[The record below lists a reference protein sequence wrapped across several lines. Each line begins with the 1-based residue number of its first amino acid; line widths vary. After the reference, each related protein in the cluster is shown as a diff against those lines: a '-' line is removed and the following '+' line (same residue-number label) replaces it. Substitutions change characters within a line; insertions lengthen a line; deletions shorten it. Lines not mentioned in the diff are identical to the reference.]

1 MENVE
6 KKIREEAKKLL
17 ADKKVD
23 VVIGYERGT
32 LPLTATP
39 CFITDAN
46 DADKLVFDA
55 TCVQNLAKFAHDII
69 SSHHESQK
77 RVKPEDRK
85 KKVVGIVACGCTTRS
100 LVIQLQERQYGRD
113 EIVIIGVPC
122 EGYIEPKKLDRKRVV

>member
-39 CFITDAN
+39 CFITDEN
-46 DADKLVFDA
+46 DADKLVYDA
-55 TCVQNLAKFAHDII
+55 TCVQNLAKYVHDII
-69 SSHHESQK
+69 SAHREAQK
-77 RVKPEDRK
+77 KVKPEDKK
-85 KKVVGIVACGCTTRS
+85 KKVVGIVARGCTSRS
-100 LVIQLQERQYGRD
+100 LVI
-113 EIVIIGVPC
+113 
-122 EGYIEPKKLDRKRVV
+122 